1 MTFESEVSNWKYSNF
16 LTNKRSK
23 FSKKDIL
30 SILSENEID
39 EAYRVISGWDNYF
52 PTPLTSLNKLI

>member
-23 FSKKDIL
+23 FSKKDIKVSYADGQL
-30 SILSENEID
+30 SIESIKSDKAKEKDENGIPK
-39 EAYRVISGWDNYF
+39 SFWD
-52 PTPLTSLNKLI
+52 